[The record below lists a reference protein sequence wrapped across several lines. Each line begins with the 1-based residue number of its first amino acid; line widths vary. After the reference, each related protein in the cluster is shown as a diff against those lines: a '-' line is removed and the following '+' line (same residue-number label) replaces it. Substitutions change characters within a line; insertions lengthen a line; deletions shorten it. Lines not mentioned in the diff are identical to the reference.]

1 MRVLVGVDGS
11 ERSLQAL
18 EQTVERARRA
28 QTELTVV
35 VYGDGDHSP
44 EGVEDRV
51 RDRLAELSVDASV
64 ERAETEPGGR
74 IVELAETGGYDQ
86 IVLPGG
92 TRSPLGKIQFDST
105 VEFVLLNAR
114 TSVTLIR

>member
-11 ERSLQAL
+11 ERGLQAL
-18 EQTVERARRA
+18 EETAERARRS
-28 QTELTVV
+28 QVEVTVV
-35 VYGDGDHSP
+35 VYGDSDHSP
-44 EGVEDRV
+44 GRVESRV
-51 RDRLAELSVDASV
+51 RDRLGELSVGASV
-64 ERAETEPGGR
+64 ERAGAEPGGR
-74 IVELAETGGYDQ
+74 IVELAETGDYDR

-114 TSVTLIR
+114 TSVTLVR